1 MHKRLLMHL
10 RFADRVL
17 AVKLGYHCMVEKG
30 DNLFEC
36 LDRNE
41 GLIRLAMAYK
51 IHCPWPDV
59 AEVERRYLRHADGRY
74 NKDMATLDLPF

>member
-1 MHKRLLMHL
+1 MHL
-10 RFADRVL
+10 HFADRVL
-17 AVKLGYHCMVEKG
+17 SAKLGYHCMVEKG

-51 IHCPWPDV
+51 IHCHWPDV
-59 AEVERRYLRHADGRY
+59 SKVERRYLRHANGRY
-74 NKDMATLDLPF
+74 NMYVTTLDLPF